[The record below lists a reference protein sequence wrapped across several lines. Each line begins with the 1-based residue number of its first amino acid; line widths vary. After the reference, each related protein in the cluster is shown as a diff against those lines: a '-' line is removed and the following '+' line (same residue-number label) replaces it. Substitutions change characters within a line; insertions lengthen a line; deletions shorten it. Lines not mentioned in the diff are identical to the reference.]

1 MHKTEQSP
9 CIMTEPDQN
18 DNASPCDQK
27 RGAVTAARRHGNL
40 ETIRKQPGW
49 SEFPSCIPIS
59 MRTTKS
65 GKVTEFGNT
74 KLRII
79 ERIAVSTD
87 FGKALDFLKG
97 LTDGGERLLSLKDL
111 EQCAARFDT
120 GKRGRQQSRDR
131 GGSSSAPTSTVVSQA
146 DESEPSYQS
155 LGQPLDSWNGFTLD
169 QSPMPLQ
176 TGLSTAPL
184 KRPSPEAFQHMSVS
198 PVDSKRPRMDTLFDA
213 QQGDFPF
220 HMSELEINNTTN
232 LAVPQSY
239 HQQSSPNMRASP
251 SAPLP
256 RSPSQDPARAL
267 LSIHPHAGSIFSNL
281 NTAFDDLLAR
291 IEDHQQIVKT
301 ALDQYRMAANG
312 LSVASGA
319 SSSTGDRDLEAALRT
334 AQRKEVRA
342 RQDLEQARSAR
353 DVIDIEYGH
362 IGTSLSR
369 ALVDTVRAEYSR
381 AGVAMTQAQA
391 DVEAARQRLNN
402 ANNREQVLKHTK
414 DVAEV
419 GIDQLQRQT
428 RFWLKRLA
436 EAGVKLTDQLGNL
449 QGNETTQRPS
459 QM

>member
-1 MHKTEQSP
+1 
-9 CIMTEPDQN
+9 MTEKDQTN
-18 DNASPCDQK
+18 TLDASPDHQK
-27 RGAVTAARRHGNL
+27 TGAVTAARRNGNL
-40 ETIRKQPGW
+40 ETIRRQPGW
-49 SEFPSCIPIS
+49 SDFPSCIPTS

-87 FGKALDFLKG
+87 FANALDFLQE
-97 LTDGGERLLSLKDL
+97 LTEGGERLLSLKDL
-111 EQCAARFDT
+111 EQCASHFDT
-120 GKRGRQQSRDR
+120 GRKPRQQSRER
-131 GGSSSAPTSTVVSQA
+131 GGSSSAATSTVVSQA

-155 LGQPLDSWNGFTLD
+155 MAQPLQSWNGFTLD

-176 TGLSTAPL
+176 TGSSMQPL
-184 KRPSPEAFQHMSVS
+184 KRPSPEAFQSMSVS
-198 PVDSKRPRMDTLFDA
+198 PVDSKRPRMDTLFDTH
-213 QQGDFPF
+213 QIHQTDFSY
-220 HMSELEINNTTN
+220 HMSELGACNTAN
-232 LAVPQSY
+232 LTVPQRY
-239 HQQSSPNMRASP
+239 DQQSDANMRASP
-251 SAPLP
+251 SNMPP

-281 NTAFDDLLAR
+281 NTAFDDLFAR
-291 IEDHQQIVKT
+291 IEAHQQLVKT
-301 ALDQYRMAANG
+301 ALDQLRMATNG
-312 LSVASGA
+312 LSVVSGISPSA
-319 SSSTGDRDLEAALRT
+319 NDRDLENALRT
-334 AQRKEVRA
+334 AQRKEARA
-342 RQDLEQARSAR
+342 LHDLEQAKSAR
-353 DVIDIEYGH
+353 DVIDVEYGH

-391 DVEAARQRLNN
+391 DVEAARQRLNH
-402 ANNREQVLKHTK
+402 ANNRQQVLKRTK

-436 EAGVKLTDQLGNL
+436 EAGVKLTDQLGAL
-449 QGNETTQRPS
+449 QGSDTGQVS

>member
-1 MHKTEQSP
+1 M
-9 CIMTEPDQN
+9 
-18 DNASPCDQK
+18 A
-27 RGAVTAARRHGNL
+27 
-40 ETIRKQPGW
+40 
-49 SEFPSCIPIS
+49 
-59 MRTTKS
+59 
-65 GKVTEFGNT
+65 
-74 KLRII
+74 
-79 ERIAVSTD
+79 
-87 FGKALDFLKG
+87 
-97 LTDGGERLLSLKDL
+97 
-111 EQCAARFDT
+111 
-120 GKRGRQQSRDR
+120 
-131 GGSSSAPTSTVVSQA
+131 
-146 DESEPSYQS
+146 
-155 LGQPLDSWNGFTLD
+155 QPLDSWNGFTLD
-169 QSPMPLQ
+169 ASPMPLQ
-176 TGLSTAPL
+176 TGSSTAPL
-184 KRPSPEAFQHMSVS
+184 KRPSPEAFQNMSVS
-198 PVDSKRPRMDTLFDA
+198 PVDTKRPRMDTLFDT
-213 QQGDFPF
+213 QQAGFPF
-220 HMSELEINNTTN
+220 HMSELELNNTTN

-251 SAPLP
+251 ANPIP

-301 ALDQYRMAANG
+301 ALDQYRMATNG
-312 LSVASGA
+312 LSVASGT
-319 SSSTGDRDLEAALRT
+319 SNNNSDRDLEAALRT

-342 RQDLEQARSAR
+342 RHDLEQARSAR

-391 DVEAARQRLNN
+391 DVEAARQRLNS
-402 ANNREQVLKHTK
+402 ANNREQVLKRTK

-449 QGNETTQRPS
+449 QGNDTAQRPP

>member
-1 MHKTEQSP
+1 MMSD
-9 CIMTEPDQN
+9 PDAPH
-18 DNASPCDQK
+18 DDTSPCDPK
-27 RGAVTAARRHGNL
+27 REAVTAARRHGNL
-40 ETIRKQPGW
+40 QTIRKQPGW
-49 SEFPSCIPIS
+49 SDFPSCIPVS

-87 FGKALDFLKG
+87 FDKALDFLKSS
-97 LTDGGERLLSLKDL
+97 TKGGERLLSLKDL
-111 EQCAARFDT
+111 EQCAARFDE
-120 GKRGRQQSRDR
+120 GKKGRHQSGDR
-131 GGSSSAPTSTVVSQA
+131 GSLSSAPTSTAVSQA

-155 LGQPLDSWNGFTLD
+155 MAQPLDSWNDFTLD
-169 QSPMPLQ
+169 ASPMPLQ
-176 TGLSTAPL
+176 TGSSFAAPL
-184 KRPSPEAFQHMSVS
+184 KRPSPEAFQNMSVS
-198 PVDSKRPRMDTLFDA
+198 PIDTKRPRMDTLFDT
-213 QQGDFPF
+213 QQADFPF
-220 HMSELEINNTTN
+220 HMPETEFNNTTN

-251 SAPLP
+251 GIPLP

-291 IEDHQQIVKT
+291 IQDHQQIVKT
-301 ALDQYRMAANG
+301 ALDQYRMATNG
-312 LSVASGA
+312 LSVVSGSGTSA
-319 SSSTGDRDLEAALRT
+319 GDRELEAALRT

-342 RQDLEQARSAR
+342 RHDLEQAKFAR

-362 IGTSLSR
+362 VGTSLSR

-381 AGVAMTQAQA
+381 AGVAMTRAQA
-391 DVEAARQRLNN
+391 DVEAARQRLSS
-402 ANNREQVLKHTK
+402 AQNREQVLKRTK

-436 EAGVKLTDQLGNL
+436 EAGVELTDQLGTL

-459 QM
+459 

>member
-1 MHKTEQSP
+1 
-9 CIMTEPDQN
+9 MTEPTRLTPHN
-18 DNASPCDQK
+18 DSASHDRK
-27 RGAVTAARRHGNL
+27 TGGAVTAARRHGNL
-40 ETIRKQPGW
+40 ETIRKQSGW
-49 SEFPSCIPIS
+49 SDFPSCIPIS

-87 FGKALDFLKG
+87 FLSALDFLKIK
-97 LTDGGERLLSLKDL
+97 TEGGERLLSLKDL
-111 EQCAARFDT
+111 EQCAAHFDN
-120 GKRGRQQSRDR
+120 GKKARQQSRER
-131 GGSSSAPTSTVVSQA
+131 GGSSSAATSTVVSQA

-155 LGQPLDSWNGFTLD
+155 MAQPLDSWNGFTLD
-169 QSPMPLQ
+169 QSPTPLQ
-176 TGLSTAPL
+176 VATSMQPL
-184 KRPSPEAFQHMSVS
+184 KRPSPETFQNMSVS
-198 PVDSKRPRMDTLFDA
+198 PVDSKRPRMDTLFDT
-213 QQGDFPF
+213 QHTDFSY
-220 HMSELEINNTTN
+220 HMSEVELGNTAN
-232 LAVPQSY
+232 LTVPQRY
-239 HQQSSPNMRASP
+239 HYQSNMNMRASP
-251 SAPLP
+251 SNASP

-281 NTAFDDLLAR
+281 NTSFDDLLAR

-301 ALDQYRMAANG
+301 ALDQLRMATNG
-312 LSVASGA
+312 LSVVSGTSHSAS
-319 SSSTGDRDLEAALRT
+319 DRDLENTLRT
-334 AQRKEVRA
+334 AQRKEARA
-342 RQDLEQARSAR
+342 RQDLDQARSAR
-353 DVIDIEYGH
+353 DVIDVEYGH

-391 DVEAARQRLNN
+391 DVEAARQRLSN
-402 ANNREQVLKHTK
+402 ANNREQVLKRTK

-436 EAGVKLTDQLGNL
+436 EAGVKLTDQLGTL
-449 QGNETTQRPS
+449 QGSDTGQMPS